1 MHGVLHGLPLT
12 YNKDLQEDKEHLF
25 DAADTLELCLTA
37 AKGMLDGVAF
47 DRNRLAGAA
56 SDEMIAA
63 VDVADLLVRRGMPF
77 REAHGIVG
85 GLVRTAEDSGRTL
98 SELTREEL
106 SAASELLDDEYYAV
120 LAESSWLDSKVS
132 EGGTALARVRE
143 QLAAARTA
151 LAAGA

>member
-1 MHGVLHGLPLT
+1 
-12 YNKDLQEDKEHLF
+12 
-25 DAADTLELCLTA
+25 
-37 AKGMLDGVAF
+37 
-47 DRNRLAGAA
+47 
-56 SDEMIAA
+56 
-63 VDVADLLVRRGMPF
+63 VADLLVRRGVPF

-106 SAASELLDDEYYAV
+106 SAGSELLDEEYYAV
-120 LAESSWLDSKVS
+120 LAESSWLESKVS